1 MRRRFI
7 LSRWIIFGFIILK
20 KGFAMIILASQNGE
34 AGIRQAMAVLQAGG
48 SVLDALEAGIR
59 PVEDNLADHWVGRSG
74 MPSILG
80 EVELDASIMDGRD
93 LTAGAVGCVKGYPNP
108 ISIARKV
115 MEVLPHVLM
124 VGEGAERFA
133 AEMGF
138 PKADLMTAEIRAMW
152 RKDLAAVQADADHID
167 QDHLI
172 DLVHQ
177 FSNPNRTR
185 GTVNFIVRDEQ
196 GNIATGVST
205 SGYYGKYPGRL
216 GDTPVIGAGNYAD
229 SRYGAAACT
238 GMGEMSIRASTAR
251 SVVFYLKMGYS
262 LEAAGVQA
270 MQDLRDLGGRF
281 ISEMNIIAM
290 DRDGNPAAFSS
301 SRERT
306 CIYLTS
312 ESAEIQILPRTYVE
326 VPMRWELPDHS
337 L

>member
-1 MRRRFI
+1 
-7 LSRWIIFGFIILK
+7 
-20 KGFAMIILASQNGE
+20 MIILTSQNGE

-48 SVLDALEAGIR
+48 SVLDGLEAGIR
-59 PVEDNLADHWVGRSG
+59 LVEDNLADHWVGTSG

-80 EVELDASIMDGRD
+80 EIELDASIMDGRD

-115 MEVLPHVLM
+115 MEVLPHVFL

-138 PKADLMTAEIRAMW
+138 QKADLMTAETRAMW
-152 RKDLAAVQADADHID
+152 RKDLALVTPDPEDID
-167 QDHLI
+167 TGHLV
-172 DLVHQ
+172 DLVHR
-177 FSNPNRTR
+177 FSNPRRTR
-185 GTVNFIVRDEQ
+185 GTVNFIARDGQ
-196 GNIATGVST
+196 GNLATGVST

-216 GDTPVIGAGNYAD
+216 GDSPVIGAGNYAD

-238 GMGEMSIRASTAR
+238 GMGEMAIRASTAH
-251 SVVFYLKMGYS
+251 SVVLYLKMGYS

-270 MQDLRDLGGRF
+270 MQDLRDLGGRY

-290 DRDGNPAAFSS
+290 DRDGNPAGFSS
-301 SRERT
+301 SRDKT

-312 ESAEIQILPRTYVE
+312 AAAEIQVLPRTYVE
-326 VPMRWELPDHS
+326 VPVRWDL
-337 L
+337 

>member
-1 MRRRFI
+1 
-7 LSRWIIFGFIILK
+7 
-20 KGFAMIILASQNGE
+20 MIILASQNGDV
-34 AGIRQAMAVLQAGG
+34 GIRQALAVLQAGG

-59 PVEDNLADHWVGRSG
+59 LVEDNLADHWVGTSG

-115 MEVLPHVLM
+115 MEVLPHVFL

-138 PKADLMTAEIRAMW
+138 QKADLLTAETRETW
-152 RKDLAAVQADADHID
+152 RKDLASVIANMGQGDPNRLVDVVQ
-167 QDHLI
+167 
-172 DLVHQ
+172 Q
-177 FSNPNRTR
+177 FSNPRRTR
-185 GTVNFIVRDEQ
+185 GTVNFIARDDQ
-196 GNIATGVST
+196 GNLATGVST

-216 GDTPVIGAGNYAD
+216 GDSPVIGAGNYAD

-238 GMGEMSIRASTAR
+238 GMGEMAIRASTAR

-262 LEAAGVQA
+262 LEAAGIQA

-290 DRDGNPAAFSS
+290 DRDGHPAGFSS
-301 SRERT
+301 AQGKA
-306 CIYLTS
+306 CIYMTGAS
-312 ESAEIQILPRTYVE
+312 PEIQEAPRTFVE
-326 VPMRWELPDHS
+326 VPTRWEL
-337 L
+337 

>member
-1 MRRRFI
+1 
-7 LSRWIIFGFIILK
+7 
-20 KGFAMIILASQNGE
+20 MIILASQNGE
-34 AGIRQAMAVLQAGG
+34 VGIHQAMAVLKAGG

-115 MEVLPHVLM
+115 MEVLPHVLL

-138 PKADLMTAEIRAMW
+138 QQAELMTDDIRAMW
-152 RKDLAAVQADADHID
+152 RKDLGTIVCDPDTIDPSQLVELVQ
-167 QDHLI
+167 
-172 DLVHQ
+172 Q
-177 FSNPNRTR
+177 FSNPRRTR
-185 GTVNFIVRDEQ
+185 GTVNFIARDDQ
-196 GNIATGVST
+196 GNLATGVST

-216 GDTPVIGAGNYAD
+216 GDSPVIGAGNYAD

-238 GMGEMSIRASTAR
+238 GMGEMSIRMSTAR
-251 SVVFYLKMGYS
+251 SLVLYLKMGYS

-290 DRDGNPAAFSS
+290 DRDGTPAAFSS
-301 SRERT
+301 SPDRT
-306 CIYLTS
+306 CIYLRG
-312 ESAEIQILPRTYVE
+312 EDEQVRILPRMFVE
-326 VPMRWELPDHS
+326 VPIRWDL
-337 L
+337 

>member
-1 MRRRFI
+1 
-7 LSRWIIFGFIILK
+7 
-20 KGFAMIILASQNGE
+20 MIILASQNGE
-34 AGIRQAMAVLQAGG
+34 VGIHQAMAVLKAGG

-115 MEVLPHVLM
+115 MEVLPHVLL

-138 PKADLMTAEIRAMW
+138 QQAELMTEDIRAMW
-152 RKDLAAVQADADHID
+152 RKDLSTIVCDPDTIDPSQLVELVQ
-167 QDHLI
+167 
-172 DLVHQ
+172 Q
-177 FSNPNRTR
+177 FSNPRRTR
-185 GTVNFIVRDEQ
+185 GTVNFIARDDQ
-196 GNIATGVST
+196 GNLATGVST

-238 GMGEMSIRASTAR
+238 GMGEMSIRMSTAR
-251 SVVFYLKMGYS
+251 SLVLYLKMGYS

-290 DRDGNPAAFSS
+290 DRDGTPAAFSS
-301 SRERT
+301 SLERT
-306 CIYLTS
+306 CIYLRG
-312 ESAEIQILPRTYVE
+312 EDEQVRLLPRTFVD
-326 VPMRWELPDHS
+326 VPMRWDL
-337 L
+337 

>member
-1 MRRRFI
+1 
-7 LSRWIIFGFIILK
+7 
-20 KGFAMIILASQNGE
+20 MIILASQNGDV
-34 AGIRQAMAVLQAGG
+34 GIRQAMAVLQAGG

-59 PVEDNLADHWVGRSG
+59 PVEDNLADHWVGTSG

-115 MEVLPHVLM
+115 MQVLPHVFL

-138 PKADLMTAEIRAMW
+138 QKAELLTAETREIW
-152 RKDLAAVQADADHID
+152 RKDLASVTANLGQLDPN
-167 QDHLI
+167 HLV
-172 DLVHQ
+172 DLVQQ
-177 FSNPNRTR
+177 FSNPRRTC
-185 GTVNFIVRDEQ
+185 GTVNFIARDGQ
-196 GNIATGVST
+196 GNLATGVST

-216 GDTPVIGAGNYAD
+216 GDLPVIGAGNYAD

-238 GMGEMSIRASTAR
+238 GMGEMAIRASTAR

-281 ISEMNIIAM
+281 ISEMNIIAI
-290 DRDGNPAAFSS
+290 DRDGNPAGFSS
-301 SRERT
+301 SQGKT
-306 CIYLTS
+306 YIYLTDAS
-312 ESAEIQILPRTYVE
+312 PEIQVAPRTYVE
-326 VPMRWELPDHS
+326 VPARWEL
-337 L
+337 

>member
-1 MRRRFI
+1 V
-7 LSRWIIFGFIILK
+7 
-20 KGFAMIILASQNGE
+20 
-34 AGIRQAMAVLQAGG
+34 GIRQAMAVLQAGG

-59 PVEDNLADHWVGRSG
+59 PVEDNLADHWVGTSG

-115 MEVLPHVLM
+115 MEVLPHVFL

-138 PKADLMTAEIRAMW
+138 QKAELLTADTRQIW
-152 RKDLAAVQADADHID
+152 LKDLASVTGMLAVRSARIPQGDPNR
-167 QDHLI
+167 LV
-172 DLVHQ
+172 DLVLQ
-177 FSNPNRTR
+177 FSNPRRTR
-185 GTVNFIVRDEQ
+185 GTVNFIARDDQ
-196 GNIATGVST
+196 GNLATGVST

-216 GDTPVIGAGNYAD
+216 GDSPVIGAGNYAD

-238 GMGEMSIRASTAR
+238 GMGEMAIRASTAR
-251 SVVFYLKMGYS
+251 SVVFYLKLGYS

-290 DRDGNPAAFSS
+290 DRDGHPAGFSS
-301 SRERT
+301 AQGKT
-306 CIYLTS
+306 CIYMTGDS
-312 ESAEIQILPRTYVE
+312 SEIQVAPRTFVE
-326 VPMRWELPDHS
+326 IPGRWDL
-337 L
+337 

>member
-1 MRRRFI
+1 
-7 LSRWIIFGFIILK
+7 
-20 KGFAMIILASQNGE
+20 MIILASNNGDV
-34 AGIRQAMAVLQAGG
+34 GIRQAMAVLKAGG

-59 PVEDNLADHWVGRSG
+59 PVEDNLADHWVGTSG

-80 EVELDASIMDGRD
+80 EVELDASIMDGGD

-108 ISIARKV
+108 ISIARKL
-115 MEVLPHVLM
+115 METLPHVFL

-138 PKADLMTAEIRAMW
+138 QKADLMTAETRETW
-152 RKDLAAVQADADHID
+152 RKDLASVTASMPPGDPTRLVDVVQ
-167 QDHLI
+167 
-172 DLVHQ
+172 Q
-177 FSNPNRTR
+177 FSNPRRTR
-185 GTVNFIVRDEQ
+185 GTVNFIARDDQ
-196 GNIATGVST
+196 GNLATGVST

-216 GDTPVIGAGNYAD
+216 GDSPVIGAGNYAD

-238 GMGEMSIRASTAR
+238 GMGEMAIRASTAR

-290 DRDGNPAAFSS
+290 DRDGHPAGFSS
-301 SRERT
+301 AQDRT
-306 CIYLTS
+306 FIYMTGAS
-312 ESAEIQILPRTYVE
+312 PEIQEAHRTFVE
-326 VPMRWELPDHS
+326 VPTRWEL
-337 L
+337 

>member
-1 MRRRFI
+1 
-7 LSRWIIFGFIILK
+7 
-20 KGFAMIILASQNGE
+20 MIILASQNGDV
-34 AGIRQAMAVLQAGG
+34 GIHQAMGVLQAGG

-59 PVEDNLADHWVGRSG
+59 PVEDNLADRWVGTGG

-115 MEVLPHVLM
+115 LEELPHVFL
-124 VGEGAERFA
+124 VGPGAERFA

-138 PKADLMTAEIRAMW
+138 QKADLLTESARQQLRQDISLIT
-152 RKDLAAVQADADHID
+152 DPDQVDPDNLA
-167 QDHLI
+167 
-172 DLVHQ
+172 DLVRQ
-177 FSNPNRTR
+177 FGHPRRTH
-185 GTVNFIVRDEQ
+185 GTVNFIVRDDQ
-196 GNIATGVST
+196 GNLATGVST

-216 GDTPVIGAGNYAD
+216 GDSPVIGAGNYAD

-238 GMGEMSIRASTAR
+238 GMGEMAIRAATAR
-251 SVVFYLKMGYS
+251 SVVLYLKLGYS

-290 DRDGNPAAFSS
+290 DRDGSVAGFSS
-301 SRERT
+301 SQGKT
-306 CIYLTS
+306 YIYLTS
-312 ESAEIQILPRTYVE
+312 DSPEIHTMPRTYVE
-326 VPMRWELPDHS
+326 VPMRWES
-337 L
+337 

>member
-1 MRRRFI
+1 
-7 LSRWIIFGFIILK
+7 
-20 KGFAMIILASQNGE
+20 MIILASQNGDV
-34 AGIRQAMAVLQAGG
+34 GIRQALAVLQAGG

-59 PVEDNLADHWVGRSG
+59 LVEDNLADHWVGTSG

-108 ISIARKV
+108 ISIARKL
-115 MEVLPHVLM
+115 METLPHVFL

-138 PKADLMTAEIRAMW
+138 QKADLMTAETRETW
-152 RKDLAAVQADADHID
+152 RKDLASVTASMPPGDPTRLVDVVQ
-167 QDHLI
+167 
-172 DLVHQ
+172 Q
-177 FSNPNRTR
+177 FSNPRRTR
-185 GTVNFIVRDEQ
+185 GTVNFIARDDQ
-196 GNIATGVST
+196 GNLATGVST

-216 GDTPVIGAGNYAD
+216 GDSPVIGAGNYAD

-238 GMGEMSIRASTAR
+238 GMGEMAIRASTAR

-281 ISEMNIIAM
+281 IAEMNIIAM
-290 DRDGNPAAFSS
+290 DRDGNPAGFSS
-301 SRERT
+301 ALDRT
-306 CIYLTS
+306 FIYLTGAS
-312 ESAEIQILPRTYVE
+312 PEIQVLPRTFIE
-326 VPMRWELPDHS
+326 VPTRWEL
-337 L
+337 